1 MYIKL
6 VVGGGVELACE
17 NSHFSS
23 LLTAGNVLRGG
34 MSATQCQKFHT
45 DDINQCLNNQSGTV
59 IGFQMQICS
68 ILHKFLLVD
77 FGKVLCYLQM
87 NFI

>member
-17 NSHFSS
+17 NSHCSS
-23 LLTAGNVLRGG
+23 LLATGNVLRGG
-34 MSATQCQKFHT
+34 TSATQCQKFHS
-45 DDINQCLNNQSGTV
+45 DDINQCLHNKSSTV

-68 ILHKFLLVD
+68 ILHFSWWILV
-77 FGKVLCYLQM
+77 KCC
-87 NFI
+87 FIYK